1 MRNQGV
7 IVFLTVIVTGL
18 CLYYLSFTFVSN
30 NIQERA
36 VTYATDES
44 GNVDFS
50 KKQAYMDSIY
60 REPVYNFL
68 GADFTYKE
76 IKETELGLGLDLQG
90 GMHVTLEI
98 SPVEIVKGL
107 SGNSK
112 DATFNAALAD
122 AEEKAKTSN
131 DRFVNLFYSS
141 WQERAPNQKLSAV
154 FATAANR
161 GRISLETSDSD
172 ILSIIDTEVE
182 SAIDR
187 SFNIL
192 RTRVDRFGTSQPNI
206 QRIQGSG
213 RIQIELPG
221 VDNQERVRNLLQGV
235 AKLQFWEVAEI
246 NDYLSELE
254 AVNSM
259 LVAEAQGQKT
269 QTPAPADSEEI
280 EVTEETEVTEESEAS
295 ELERQLAEE
304 SGSIDDPSSQV
315 SPLFSLT
322 RSNQGLVYDLRDT
335 VTINRILARDDVKS
349 LLPRNVKFLW
359 AVKPQRVDNNELLEL
374 YGIRY
379 SRASDQAQL
388 EGDVITDAR
397 QTLDQT
403 SRPAVSMQMNADG
416 ARKWRKLTSE
426 SIGKRIAVVLDDYVY
441 TAPVVQSEIPS
452 GQSEITG
459 NFNMEEAKDLAN
471 ILKSGSL
478 PAPTKIVEEAFVGPT
493 LGQEAQNQGIL
504 SMVAGLVLVVVF
516 MVAYY
521 AKGGFIAIAALIFNI
536 FFILGI
542 LAQLGAALTLPGIAG
557 IVLTIGMSIDAN
569 VLIFERIKEELSN
582 GAGLIAA
589 INSGYNKAF
598 SAILDSN
605 VTTFL
610 TGAILY
616 ALGQGPVKGFAIVL
630 MIGIASSFFSSV
642 FITRVIV
649 HWMSKKGDKSSIS
662 FATPLGRNLLG
673 DLNIDFLSKRKV
685 AYLISTAII
694 LIGMAIAVFSGL
706 KFGVDFTGGRS
717 YIVEF
722 NQPVVSSDLK
732 TGLDSEFDGSVEV
745 KTFGG
750 NNILK
755 VTTSYL
761 INEDDDVSNAEV
773 ERRVRDGIASV
784 TGLAYTSDAANMS
797 DSQFAITGSSKVGA
811 TVADDIKKSSAE
823 AMFFALVAIFL
834 YILLRFRKWQF
845 SLGSIIALVHDVFFV
860 IAAFAI
866 ASAFGATFEIDQVF
880 IAAMLTVVGYSINDT
895 VIVFDRIRENISNR
909 GTSKLVKMFNDAIN
923 QTMART
929 VITSATTLIVV
940 TVLLIFGGEVLRGFS
955 FALFIGVLVGTY
967 SSIYIATPIV
977 VDLMKREIENME
989 ANPEPVVVKKGAKTQ
1004 NY

>member
-1 MRNQGV
+1 MRNKGV
-7 IVFLTVIVTGL
+7 IVFLTVIITAL
-18 CLYYLSFTFVSN
+18 CLYYLSFTFVSS
-30 NIQERA
+30 NIQQKA
-36 VTYATDES
+36 AAYATDEV
-44 GNVDFS
+44 GNVNFD
-50 KKQAYMDSIY
+50 KKQSYLDSIY

-90 GMHVTLEI
+90 GMHVTLEV

-112 DATFNAALAD
+112 DPIFNTALEEATEA
-122 AEEKAKTSN
+122 AKTTN
-131 DRFVNLFYSS
+131 EKFVNLFFSS
-141 WQERAPNQKLSAV
+141 WQSKAGGKNLNTV

-161 GRISLETSDSD
+161 GRISLESSDAD
-172 ILSIIDTEVE
+172 ILGIIDLEIE
-182 SAIDR
+182 NAIER

-235 AKLQFWEVAEI
+235 AKLQFWEVAEVSA
-246 NDYLSELE
+246 YASELE
-254 AVNSM
+254 AANAL
-259 LVAEAQGQKT
+259 LVAEAKASKST
-269 QTPAPADSEEI
+269 STA
-280 EVTEETEVTEESEAS
+280 EVATDVEGETEEGEEAS
-295 ELERQLAEE
+295 SLEQQLADGD
-304 SGSIDDPSSQV
+304 STSDFSSEI
-315 SPLFSLT
+315 SPIFALT
-322 RSNQGLVYDLRDT
+322 KANYGLVYEIRDT
-335 VTINRILARDDVKS
+335 VTINRIFAREDIKS
-349 LLPRNVKFLW
+349 VLPRDVKFLW
-359 AVKPQRVDNNELLEL
+359 SVKPQTADGMELLEL
-374 YGIRY
+374 FGIKLTKN
-379 SRASDQAQL
+379 SDQALL

-397 QTLDQT
+397 QELDQS

-416 ARKWRKLTSE
+416 ARKWRKLTAE
-426 SIGKRIAVVLDDYVY
+426 NIGKRIAVVLDDYVY
-441 TAPVVQSEIPS
+441 TAPTIQGEIPS
-452 GQSEITG
+452 GQSQITG
-459 NFNMEEAKDLAN
+459 DFTLDEAKDLAN

-493 LGQEAQNQGIL
+493 LGKEASNQGVI
-504 SMVAGLVLVVVF
+504 SMIAGLVLVVLF

-521 AKGGFIAIAALIFNI
+521 AKGGFVAIAALVFNI

-569 VLIFERIKEELSN
+569 VLIFERIKEELRN
-582 GAGLIAA
+582 GSGLLVA
-589 INSGYNKAF
+589 INEGYNKAF

-649 HWMSKKGDKSSIS
+649 YWMSKKGGDKSSIS
-662 FATPLGRNLLG
+662 FATPFAKNVLS

-685 AYLISTAII
+685 AYLFSTAFIV
-694 LIGMAIAVFSGL
+694 IGLAVALVSGL

-722 NQPVVSSDLK
+722 NEPIATSDLK
-732 TGLDSEFDGSVEV
+732 VGLDGEFDGSVEV

-761 INEDDDVSNAEV
+761 INEDDDASNAEV
-773 ERRVRDGIASV
+773 EQKVREGIASV
-784 TGLAYTSDAANMS
+784 TGLTFATDALNLQ
-797 DSQFAITGSSKVGA
+797 DGQFAITGSSKVGA
-811 TVADDIKKSSAE
+811 TVADDIKASSGE

-845 SLGSIIALVHDVFFV
+845 SLGSIIALIHDVFFV

-866 ASAFGATFEIDQVF
+866 ASALGATFEIDQVF

-895 VIVFDRIRENISNR
+895 VIVFDRIRENIENR

-929 VITSATTLIVV
+929 LITSFTTLIVV
-940 TVLLIFGGEVLRGFS
+940 LVLLIFGGEVLRGFS

-977 VDLMKREIENME
+977 VDLMKREIANE
-989 ANPEPVVVKKGAKTQ
+989 AEATK
-1004 NY
+1004 

>member
-7 IVFLTVIVTGL
+7 IVFLTVVVTAL

-30 NIQERA
+30 NIQQKA
-36 VTYATDES
+36 VEFATDES
-44 GNVDFS
+44 GNVDFAR
-50 KKQAYMDSIY
+50 KQAYLDSIY

-68 GADFTYKE
+68 GAKFTYKE

-90 GMHVTLEI
+90 GMHVTLEV

-112 DATFNAALAD
+112 DAAFNAAL
-122 AEEKAKTSN
+122 EEATQAAKTSN
-131 DRFVNLFYSS
+131 EKFVDLFYRA
-141 WQERAPNQKLSAV
+141 WQNKAAGQKLSTV

-172 ILSIIDTEVE
+172 ILKIIDTEVE
-182 SAIDR
+182 NAIER

-221 VDNQERVRNLLQGV
+221 VDNPERVRNLLQGV

-254 AVNSM
+254 SVNSL
-259 LVAEAQGQKT
+259 LVAEAIAKKSET
-269 QTPAPADSEEI
+269 LPDSVAAELEG
-280 EVTEETEVTEESEAS
+280 EDLAS
-295 ELERQLAEE
+295 ELERQLAETTDP
-304 SGSIDDPSSQV
+304 DDFSSQV
-315 SPLFSLT
+315 SPIFSLT
-322 RSNQGLVYDLRDT
+322 KSNAGLVYEIRDT
-335 VTINRILARDDVKS
+335 VTINRLFAREDVKS
-349 LLPRNVKFLW
+349 LLPRNIKFLW
-359 AVKPQRVDNNELLEL
+359 SVKPQKSDNMELLEL
-374 YGIRY
+374 HAIKI
-379 SRASDQAQL
+379 SRTSDQAPL
-388 EGDVITDAR
+388 EGDVVTDAR

-426 SIGKRIAVVLDDYVY
+426 NIGRRIAVVLDDFVY
-441 TAPVVQSEIPS
+441 TAPMVQGEIPS

-459 NFNMEEAKDLAN
+459 NFSMEEAKDLAN

-478 PAPTKIVEEAFVGPT
+478 PAPTKIVEEAIIGPT
-493 LGQEAQNQGIL
+493 LGKEAQSQGII
-504 SMVAGLVLVVVF
+504 SMVAGLVLVIMF

-521 AKGGFIAIAALIFNI
+521 AKGGFVAIAALVFNI

-569 VLIFERIKEELSN
+569 VLIFERIKEEIRN

-589 INSGYNKAF
+589 INEGYKKAF
-598 SAILDSN
+598 SSILDSN

-630 MIGIASSFFSSV
+630 MIGIASSFFSAV

-649 HWMSKKGDKSSIS
+649 HWSTKKGDKSNVS
-662 FATPLGRNLLG
+662 FSTPWARNLLG
-673 DLNIDFLSKRKV
+673 NLNIDFMSKRKF
-685 AYLISTAII
+685 AYIISSSII
-694 LIGMAIAVFSGL
+694 IIGLAIAAINGL

-722 NQPVVSSDLK
+722 AQPVVESDLK
-732 TGLDSEFDGSVEV
+732 VGLDGEFDGSVEV

-750 NNILK
+750 NNIVK
-755 VTTSYL
+755 ITTSYL
-761 INEDDDVSNAEV
+761 INEDDDASNIEV
-773 ERRVRDGIASV
+773 ENKVKEGVAKI
-784 TGLAYTSDAANMS
+784 TGLSLTTASDIG
-797 DSQFAITGSSKVGA
+797 DGQFAIRGSSKVGA

-845 SLGSIIALVHDVFFV
+845 SLGSIIALVHDVLFV
-860 IAAFAI
+860 VAAFAI

-895 VIVFDRIRENISNR
+895 VIVFDRIRENIEYR
-909 GTSKLVKMFNDAIN
+909 GTSKLVTMFNDAIN

-929 VITSATTLIVV
+929 LITSFTTLIVV
-940 TVLLIFGGEVLRGFS
+940 MVLLIFGGEVLRGFS

-967 SSIYIATPIV
+967 SSIYIASPIV
-977 VDLMKREIENME
+977 VDLMKKELAAENLQDP
-989 ANPEPVVVKKGAKTQ
+989 AKKTA
-1004 NY
+1004 

>member
-1 MRNQGV
+1 MRNKGV
-7 IVFLTVIVTGL
+7 VVFLTVVITAL

-30 NIQERA
+30 SFNQKA
-36 VTYATDES
+36 VDYATDEV
-44 GNVDFS
+44 GNVDFAM
-50 KKQAYMDSIY
+50 KQAYLDSIY

-68 GADFTYKE
+68 GAKFTYKE

-90 GMHVTLEI
+90 GMHVTLEV
-98 SPVEIVKGL
+98 SPVEILKGL

-112 DATFNAALAD
+112 DQAFNTALDRASE
-122 AEEKAKTSN
+122 ASKTSN
-131 DRFVNLFYSS
+131 EKFVNLFYSQ
-141 WQERAPNQKLSAV
+141 WQQAASNRKLSEI

-161 GRISLETSDSD
+161 GRISLESSDSE
-172 ILSIIDTEVE
+172 ILGIIDGEIE
-182 SAIDR
+182 NAIER

-221 VDNQERVRNLLQGV
+221 VDNPERVRNLLQGV

-254 AVNSM
+254 AVNSL
-259 LVAEAQGQKT
+259 LVAEQKASSS
-269 QTPAPADSEEI
+269 QTAPAEE
-280 EVTEETEVTEESEAS
+280 EDQDEATEEEDLAS
-295 ELERQLAEE
+295 ELERQLSEGADL
-304 SGSIDDPSSQV
+304 DDFSSEI

-322 RSNQGLVYDLRDT
+322 RSNQGLVYEVRDT
-335 VTINRILARDDVKS
+335 VTINRILAREDVRS

-359 AVKPQRVDNNELLEL
+359 SVKPIVEGNMELLEL
-374 YGIRY
+374 FGIRY
-379 SRASDQAQL
+379 NRASDQAPL
-388 EGDVITDAR
+388 EGDVVTDAR

-403 SRPAVSMQMNADG
+403 SRPAVSMQMNAEG

-459 NFNMEEAKDLAN
+459 NFSIEEAKDLAN

-478 PAPTKIVEEAFVGPT
+478 PAPTRIVEEAIIGPT
-493 LGQEAQNQGIL
+493 LGKEALNQGLI
-504 SMVAGLVLVVVF
+504 SMVAGLVLVVLF
-516 MVAYY
+516 IVAYY
-521 AKGGFIAIAALIFNI
+521 AKGGLVAIAALVFNI

-569 VLIFERIKEELSN
+569 VLIFERIKEELRN
-582 GAGLIAA
+582 GAGLLVA
-589 INSGYNKAF
+589 INQGYNKAF

-630 MIGIASSFFSSV
+630 MIGIASSFFSAV

-649 HWMSKKGDKSSIS
+649 SWMTTKGEKSKVS
-662 FATPLGRNLLG
+662 FETPLARNILSE
-673 DLNIDFLSKRKV
+673 LNIDFLSKRKV
-685 AYLISTAII
+685 AYLISTSII
-694 LIGMAIAVFSGL
+694 VVGLAIAAINGL

-722 NQPVVSSDLK
+722 SEPVSASELK
-732 TGLDSEFDGSVEV
+732 VGLDGEFDGSVEV
-745 KTFGG
+745 KTYGA
-750 NNILK
+750 NNIMK

-761 INEDDDVSNAEV
+761 INEDDDASNQEV
-773 ERRVRDGIASV
+773 ETKVREGIASV
-784 TGLAYTSDAANMS
+784 LGLTYSTDAENLGET
-797 DSQFAITGSSKVGA
+797 QFAITGSSKVGA
-811 TVADDIKKSSAE
+811 TVADDIKNSSVN

-866 ASAFGATFEIDQVF
+866 ATALGATFEIDQVF
-880 IAAMLTVVGYSINDT
+880 IAAVLTVVGYSINDT

-929 VITSATTLIVV
+929 LITSATTLIVV
-940 TVLLIFGGEVLRGFS
+940 LVLLIFGGEVLRGFS
-955 FALFIGVLVGTY
+955 FALMIGVLVGTY

-977 VDLMKREIENME
+977 VDLMKRELE
-989 ANPEPVVVKKGAKTQ
+989 ADNSPQTAPAKKTA
-1004 NY
+1004 

>member
-7 IVFLTVIVTGL
+7 VVFLTVIITAL

-30 NIQERA
+30 NIQSKA
-36 VTYATDES
+36 IAYATDEA
-44 GNVDFS
+44 GNVDFG
-50 KKQAYMDSIY
+50 KQQSYLDSIY

-68 GADFTYKE
+68 GAKFTYKE

-90 GMHVTLEI
+90 GMHVTLEV

-112 DATFNAALAD
+112 DPAFNASLDQATEAS
-122 AEEKAKTSN
+122 KTSN
-131 DRFVNLFYSS
+131 EKFVNLFYTA
-141 WQERAPNQKLSAV
+141 WQQTAPGRKLSEV

-161 GRISLETSDSD
+161 GRISLESSDSD
-172 ILSIIDTEVE
+172 ILGIIDTEVE
-182 SAIDR
+182 NAIER

-221 VDNQERVRNLLQGV
+221 VSNAERVRNLLQGV
-235 AKLQFWEVAEI
+235 AKLQFWEVAEV
-246 NDYLSELE
+246 NEYLSELE
-254 AVNSM
+254 AVNGL
-259 LVAEAQGQKT
+259 LVAESQASKT
-269 QTPAPADSEEI
+269 DVTLSEK
-280 EVTEETEVTEESEAS
+280 ETAEDLAS
-295 ELERQLAEE
+295 ELERQLAEGTDTDDV
-304 SGSIDDPSSQV
+304 SGQI
-315 SPLFSLT
+315 SPLFSLLK
-322 RSNQGLVYDLRDT
+322 SNQGLVYEIRDT
-335 VTINRILARDDVKS
+335 VAINRILAREDVKS

-359 AVKPQRVDNNELLEL
+359 AVKPQVVDNMELLEL
-374 YGIRY
+374 FGIKY
-379 SRASDQAQL
+379 SRTTDQAPL

-416 ARKWRKLTSE
+416 ARRWRKITSE
-426 SIGKRIAVVLDDYVY
+426 SIGRRIAVVLDDYVY

-459 NFNMEEAKDLAN
+459 NFTIEEAKDLAN

-478 PAPTKIVEEAFVGPT
+478 PAPTKIVEEAIIGPT
-493 LGQEAQNQGIL
+493 LGKEAQKQGVI
-504 SMVAGLVLVVVF
+504 SMVAGLVLVVLF

-521 AKGGFIAIAALIFNI
+521 SKGGFVAIAALVFNI

-569 VLIFERIKEELSN
+569 VLIFERIKEELRN
-582 GAGLIAA
+582 GAGLLAS
-589 INSGYNKAF
+589 INEGYNKAF

-649 HWMSKKGDKSSIS
+649 HWMTKKGEKSKIS
-662 FATPLGRNLLG
+662 FSTPFAGNILSN
-673 DLNIDFLSKRKV
+673 LNIDFLGKRKV
-685 AYLISTAII
+685 AYLISSAII
-694 LIGMAIAVFSGL
+694 IIGLAIAAINGL

-722 NQPVVSSDLK
+722 AQPVEATELK
-732 TGLDSEFDGSVEV
+732 VGLDGEFEGSVEV
-745 KTFGG
+745 KTYGA
-750 NNILK
+750 NNIMK

-761 INEDDDVSNAEV
+761 INEDDDASNTEV
-773 ERRVRDGIASV
+773 EQRVKEGIASI
-784 TGLAYTSDAANMS
+784 TGWTFSTDAANLK
-797 DSQFAITGSSKVGA
+797 DGQFAITGSSKVGA

-866 ASAFGATFEIDQVF
+866 ASALGATFEIDQVF
-880 IAAMLTVVGYSINDT
+880 IAAVLTVVGYSINDT
-895 VIVFDRIRENISNR
+895 VIVFDRIRENIENR

-929 VITSATTLIVV
+929 LITSATTLIVV
-940 TVLLIFGGEVLRGFS
+940 LVLLIFGGEVLRGFS
-955 FALFIGVLVGTY
+955 FALMIGVLVGTY
-967 SSIYIATPIV
+967 SSIYIATPVV
-977 VDLMKREIENME
+977 VDLMKREIASE
-989 ANPEPVVVKKGAKTQ
+989 ASQEATGKKTA
-1004 NY
+1004 